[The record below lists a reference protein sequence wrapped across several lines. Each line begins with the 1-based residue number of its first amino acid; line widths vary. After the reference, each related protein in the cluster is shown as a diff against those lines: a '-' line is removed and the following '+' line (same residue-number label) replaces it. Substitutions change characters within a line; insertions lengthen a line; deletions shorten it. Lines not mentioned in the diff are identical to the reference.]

1 MADRFTPSR
10 ILSTIII
17 MVSMN
22 NVLPILLHHDSILIL
37 HPPNSGKGCKD
48 SSLPS
53 LFTQTIETKKN
64 VMFPRYNISYPVLRL
79 PIRSR
84 YPDFFRNAISRLIVP
99 SDNPVFSHILSLLR
113 LLSSANI
120 CKISSCLSV
129 NFIGPFIGS
138 FIGSG

>member
-1 MADRFTPSR
+1 MSERERRNLGEDECGGRELHGVCKGPSDKERETERVNYEFT
-10 ILSTIII
+10 
-17 MVSMN
+17 
-22 NVLPILLHHDSILIL
+22 
-37 HPPNSGKGCKD
+37 
-48 SSLPS
+48 
-53 LFTQTIETKKN
+53 FQ
-64 VMFPRYNISYPVLRL
+64 YPVLRL

-120 CKISSCLSV
+120 CKINSCLSV
-129 NFIGPFIGS
+129 NFIGPFIGPFIGS

>member
-1 MADRFTPSR
+1 MKTADRITPSR
-10 ILSTIII
+10 ILPTI
-17 MVSMN
+17 V
-22 NVLPILLHHDSILIL
+22 ILSPMDDSLSVYLHHDSILTL
-37 HPPNSGKGCKD
+37 YLLKSEKD
-48 SSLPS
+48 AKIVHCRRCPHKQLK
-53 LFTQTIETKKN
+53 QKN

-84 YPDFFRNAISRLIVP
+84 YPDFFRNAISRSIVP

-129 NFIGPFIGS
+129 NFIGPFIE
-138 FIGSG
+138 SG